1 MMIGNVF
8 IQSKALLYGFGS
20 CSARRV
26 WRAPPISG
34 TR

>member
-8 IQSKALLYGFGS
+8 TQAKALLYGFGF
-20 CSARRV
+20 CSALRV
-26 WRAPPISG
+26 WRAPPISC